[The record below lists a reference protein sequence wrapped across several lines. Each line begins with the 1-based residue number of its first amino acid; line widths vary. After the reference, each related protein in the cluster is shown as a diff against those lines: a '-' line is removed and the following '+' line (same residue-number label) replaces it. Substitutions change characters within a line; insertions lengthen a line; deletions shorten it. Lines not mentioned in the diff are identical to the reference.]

1 MSTTE
6 NAGTEQVSETNSE
19 QVNAEQVSETKSE
32 QPDVKFTQADVDR
45 IVRERL
51 AQQRKNE
58 FGDYGDLRQ
67 RAETAKTLEERLG
80 SLENELQSARTDALR
95 ARIAAEYGIST
106 KKGDKGEPSDAD
118 LFLTG
123 TDETTLIAQAQRL
136 GAREVEKKKQGNVA
150 PKEGDTKTTG
160 EGDGIPREFVRGLF
174 ASTD

>member
-1 MSTTE
+1 MSTDDTAAE
-6 NAGTEQVSETNSE
+6 VAETSNSE
-19 QVNAEQVSETKSE
+19 QVAEVQAAETKTE
-32 QPDVKFTQADVDR
+32 QQSDVKFTQADVDR

-67 RAETAKTLEERLG
+67 KAETAKTLEERLG
-80 SLENELQSARTDALR
+80 SLENELQAARTDALR
-95 ARIAAEYGIST
+95 ARVAAEYGVST

-123 TDETTLIAQAQRL
+123 TDETTLVAQAQRL
-136 GAREVEKKKQGNVA
+136 GAREVDRKKQGNVA

-174 ASTD
+174 ATAD